1 MPPCPKLTPAFQHDD
16 SDSSAGCASFKEF
29 AEQHEKR
36 MKALKEAFE
45 KECERELKKRA
56 NLIQSLNREVR
67 CSFKMLFVSFSIEQN
82 EVLIFQRQTLKEE
95 LSYARHAFQSADNNP
110 EWNSPKTPVQHNGFD
125 LMILHAGSDVAVF
138 SRLLGSKLFSSS
150 DESNR
155 IVSPQKN
162 SEKTR
167 SAVSAELAE
176 KFKSKF

>member
-1 MPPCPKLTPAFQHDD
+1 
-16 SDSSAGCASFKEF
+16 
-29 AEQHEKR
+29 
-36 MKALKEAFE
+36 
-45 KECERELKKRA
+45 
-56 NLIQSLNREVR
+56 
-67 CSFKMLFVSFSIEQN
+67 MLFVSFSIEQN

-95 LSYARHAFQSADNNP
+95 LSYARHDLQSADDNP

-125 LMILHAGSDVAVF
+125 IMALHAGSDVAVF
-138 SRLLGSKLFSSS
+138 SRLLGSELFSSS